1 MGRLLPDLDAKLV
14 GSEGTETPMKE
25 RVRWPYRD
33 GDGVQVLTVTRRD
46 EGLYRR
52 CESLEYRVFVEAGY
66 VEENPDGRITELDR
80 YRHHLFLAALA
91 GNGKVPHREQE
102 LSGVMRIITA
112 PRARTMGPGLFPTL
126 DHAKKLRID
135 PERLARIMMMDPRQ
149 FIDITTMAIP
159 KEERGARV
167 SRALITMSMK
177 HVWGTPPL
185 RYALAAIDSAFYQK
199 LKARE
204 LPFEDL
210 GPSVLYWGSPST
222 ATFADSYRVLRGWWK
237 LVTAFYV
244 LRGWGRTFR

>member
-1 MGRLLPDLDAKLV
+1 M
-14 GSEGTETPMKE
+14 PMKE

-52 CESLEYRVFVEAGY
+52 CESLEYRVFRESGY
-66 VEENPDGRITELDR
+66 EEENPDGRIAKLDR
-80 YRHHLFLAALA
+80 YHHHLFLAALT
-91 GNGKVPHREQE
+91 GDGTLPHRERK

-112 PRARTMGPGLFPTL
+112 PHARKMGPGLFPTL
-126 DHAKKLRID
+126 DHAKELRID

-149 FIDITTMAIP
+149 FIDISTMAIP

-177 HVWGTPPL
+177 HVWGMPPL
-185 RYALAAIDSAFYQK
+185 RHALAAIDTVFYEK

-210 GPSVLYWGSPST
+210 GPSVPYWGSPST
-222 ATFADSYRVLRGWWK
+222 ATLADSYRVLRGAWK
-237 LVTAFYV
+237 LVTAYYV
-244 LRGWGRTFR
+244 LRGWGRMFR